1 MKKQIPE
8 LYLTLLERREHN
20 IYNPKKKIC
29 QPWNRRQMCT
39 RKEQTEAR
47 PSSQDLK
54 YSTAHRKSVQKQN
67 YPKNQASFINRVV
80 WSGDSHHIEYRAP
93 LTFTNE

>member
-1 MKKQIPE
+1 MPQRYSFVHITFIIGKENMSTIG
-8 LYLTLLERREHN
+8 N
-20 IYNPKKKIC
+20 S
-29 QPWNRRQMCT
+29 RQMCT
-39 RKEQTEAR
+39 RKRQTEAR

-67 YPKNQASFINRVV
+67 YPKNRASFINCVV